1 MWMPR
6 AIWKGSL
13 VFGLVN
19 IPVRLYAATKDRS
32 ISFNMLHSEC
42 HTPLKY
48 KRWCPTCERDV
59 GWDEID
65 KGYEIT
71 KDRFIPLTKE
81 ELERLQL
88 KTVKSIDI
96 QKFVDLASIDS
107 IYFNT
112 HYYLA
117 PEEGGE
123 KAYSLLHDILA
134 VTNKVA
140 IGKVVIHNKE
150 HVVAVRPYQRGLAM
164 TTLHYPSEVIDIGK
178 IEELEKLVVVREQEL
193 DLAKVLIDHM
203 SGEFKPEEYV
213 DSYRQ
218 AVMQLIKQKA
228 EGIEVPAAKPVE
240 AEATVDLMKALQTSV
255 QATKKEK
262 KAAAPSA

>member
-1 MWMPR
+1 MPR
-6 AIWKGSL
+6 ALWKGSL

-19 IPVRLYAATKDRS
+19 IPVKVYAAAKDRA
-32 ISFNMLHSEC
+32 ISFSMLHSEC

-48 KRWCPTCERDV
+48 KRWCSKCEKEV
-59 GWDEID
+59 GWNEID
-65 KGYEIT
+65 KGYEIS
-71 KDRFIPLTKE
+71 KSKFISLARE
-81 ELERLQL
+81 ELEKLQL

-107 IYFNT
+107 LYFSG

-123 KAYSLLHDILA
+123 KAYSLLRDILTL
-134 VTNKVA
+134 TNKVA
-140 IGKVVIHNKE
+140 VGKVVFHNKE
-150 HVVAVRPYQRGLAM
+150 HVVAVRPYQRGLVM
-164 TTLHYPSEVIDIGK
+164 TTLHYPNEVTDINK
-178 IEELEKLVVVREQEL
+178 LEELEKLVEVREREL
-193 DLAKVLIDHM
+193 DLAKALIEHM

-228 EGIEVPAAKPVE
+228 EGIEVPAAKPLE
-240 AEATVDLMKALQTSV
+240 AEATVDLMKALQASV
-255 QATKKEK
+255 KVVKKEQK
-262 KAAAPSA
+262 PAPSA

>member
-1 MWMPR
+1 M
-6 AIWKGSL
+6 
-13 VFGLVN
+13 VN
-19 IPVRLYAATKDRS
+19 IPVKLFAATKDRT
-32 ISFNMLHSEC
+32 ISFSMLHREC

-48 KRWCPTCERDV
+48 KRWCPACNREV
-59 GWDEID
+59 GWNEID

-71 KDRFIPLTKE
+71 KDRFISIAKE

-96 QKFVDLASIDS
+96 QKFVDFAAIDS

-123 KAYSLLHDILA
+123 KAYSLLRDILA
-134 VTNKVA
+134 LTNKVA
-140 IGKVVIHNKE
+140 IGKVVFHNKE
-150 HVVAVRPYQRGLAM
+150 HVVMVRPYRKGLVL
-164 TTLHYPSEVIDIGK
+164 TTLHYPKEVVDIGK
-178 IEELEKLVVVREQEL
+178 IEELEKLVVVKEKEL
-193 DLAKVLIDHM
+193 DLAKVLVEQM

-213 DSYRQ
+213 DTYRE

-228 EGIEVPAAKPVE
+228 EGIEAPVAKPIEV
-240 AEATVDLMKALQTSV
+240 AATVDLMKALEASV
-255 QATKKEK
+255 RAAKKEQK
-262 KAAAPSA
+262 PAQPA

>member
-1 MWMPR
+1 MPR
-6 AIWKGSL
+6 ALWKGSL

-19 IPVRLYAATKDRS
+19 IPVKLYAATKDRA

-48 KRWCPTCERDV
+48 KRWCPTCEREV
-59 GWDEID
+59 GWNEID

-71 KDRFIPLTKE
+71 KDKFISLTKE
-81 ELERLQL
+81 ELERIQL

-134 VTNKVA
+134 VTNKAA

-150 HVVAVRPYQRGLAM
+150 HVVAVRPYQKGLVM
-164 TTLHYPSEVIDIGK
+164 TTLHYPNEVIDINK
-178 IEELEKLVVVREQEL
+178 LEELEKLVVVRQQEL
-193 DLAKVLIDHM
+193 DLAKVLIEHM
-203 SGEFKPEEYV
+203 SGEFKPEEYA

-228 EGIEVPAAKPVE
+228 EGIELPAAKPVE
-240 AEATVDLMKALQTSV
+240 AEATVDLMKALQASV
-255 QATKKEK
+255 QAAKKEQK
-262 KAAAPSA
+262 PAQPA